1 MKTMR
6 AWIMLVLV
14 LVVGLAPIAA
24 SADDRGAVQTAV
36 EDNWVEGVPTPWFC
50 LFPPFSAICVPPW

>member
-6 AWIMLVLV
+6 AWTLMVLV
-14 LVVGLAPIAA
+14 LILALAPMMAQ
-24 SADDRGAVQTAV
+24 ADDRGAVQQTV
-36 EDNWVEGVPTPWFC
+36 EDNWVDEVPTPWFC